1 MRCFPRDRS
10 AARSKFEATN
20 QVLSIVVLYEVPRTV
35 MIAVM
40 KTRQIILALSCALLV
55 GSVSFARSAEPATT
69 MPLWPGKAPGAQ
81 RGQVGEERVVE
92 GRPRPFFQITDV
104 SEPTLSVYQPETSK
118 RVGTGVL
125 LCPGGGLQR
134 LAIEHEGYEMAD
146 RLLAEGLTVFLLK
159 YRVPAPIQTA
169 VMDAQRAMGIVRS
182 QAAAWQVDPNGI
194 GLLGFS
200 AGGEIGA
207 WLATQH
213 EGRAYDRVDAADDV
227 SCRPDFVGLIY
238 PGGLLNRSRQLKP
251 ELADH
256 IGPHVPPTFFVHAFN
271 DSSQNSLEMVKALRN
286 GRIGAELHLYQR
298 GVHGFGARSS
308 GSPVSTWVDRFAD
321 WLGSEGFMDGYAA
334 RLYAGALFEAAQ
346 SESSFPRLA
355 DWFEETNLDLAYTI
369 QAHHVRHLLRTK
381 RVGGFKGA
389 GASAAAQESMGIP
402 GPLTGVMPRDGR
414 MDYSGGVADVG
425 SVAEKFIVETEIGY
439 VFGTEIANE
448 VLTDQQIRD
457 AVAAV
462 MPVIEL
468 PNDTSPFIDGITVH
482 ENVAANIGSERFM
495 VGPAK
500 KPSEI
505 DPNQLPITL
514 RVNGEVLHETNG
526 GIAKG
531 GQWFNL
537 RTIVNQLVSQG
548 YTIPQGA
555 VVISGALGGVH
566 KAVAGHYVADFSDLG
581 RVEFRVTP

>member
-1 MRCFPRDRS
+1 
-10 AARSKFEATN
+10 
-20 QVLSIVVLYEVPRTV
+20 
-35 MIAVM
+35 MIIPM
-40 KTRQIILALSCALLV
+40 KTRRFGVTLSCTLLV
-55 GSVSFARSAEPATT
+55 GLVSLARSAEPVTT

-81 RGQVGEERVVE
+81 RGQIGEERVVE
-92 GRPRPFFQITDV
+92 GRPRPFYQITDV
-104 SEPTLSVYQPETSK
+104 SIPTLSVYQPEASK

-146 RLLAEGLTVFLLK
+146 RLLEEGLTVFLLK
-159 YRVPAPIQTA
+159 YRVPAPIKTA

-182 QAAAWQVDPNGI
+182 QAADWQIDPHGV

-207 WLATQH
+207 WLAIHH
-213 EGRAYDRVDAADDV
+213 EGRTYDRVDGADDV

-238 PGGLLNRSRQLKP
+238 PGGLLDRSRQLKS
-251 ELADH
+251 ELGDH

-271 DSSQNSLEMVKALRN
+271 DSSQNSLEMVKALRDA
-286 GRIGAELHLYQR
+286 RIGAELHLYRR
-298 GVHGFGARSS
+298 GVHGFGARPS
-308 GSPVSTWVDRFAD
+308 GSPVSSWVDRFVD
-321 WLGSEGFMDGYAA
+321 WLGSEGFMDAYAA
-334 RLYAGALFEAAQ
+334 RRYAAALFEAAQ
-346 SESSFPRLA
+346 SESTYPRLA
-355 DWFEETNLDLAYTI
+355 DWFEETSLDLAYTI

-389 GASAAAQESMGIP
+389 GASAAAQRSMGIP

-414 MDYSGGVADVG
+414 LDYSGGVAEVG
-425 SVAEKFIVETEIGY
+425 SVGEKFIVETEIGY

-448 VLTDQQIRD
+448 VITDKQVRD
-457 AVAAV
+457 AVVAV
-462 MPVIEL
+462 VPVIEL
-468 PNDTSPFIDGITVH
+468 PNDTSPYIDAITVH

-500 KPSEI
+500 KTSEI

-514 RVNGEVLHETNG
+514 RVDDKVLHETNG

-537 RTIVNQLVSQG
+537 RTIVNQLVAQG

-581 RVEFRVTP
+581 QIEFRVNP